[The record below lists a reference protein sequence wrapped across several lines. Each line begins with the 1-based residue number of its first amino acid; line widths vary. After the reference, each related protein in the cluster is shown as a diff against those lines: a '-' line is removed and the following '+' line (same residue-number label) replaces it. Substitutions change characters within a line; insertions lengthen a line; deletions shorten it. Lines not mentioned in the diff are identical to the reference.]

1 VASADFE
8 AFELELEQI
17 ESLFEEAVIRM
28 ELGLTK
34 ASSSFQFQDLTEAHR
49 CLRKRLV
56 LSEAVFEVLFEC
68 KVHPP
73 TLPSIFLNLNQ
84 YEEHVDFRQE
94 SVRQSRKVRARG

>member
-1 VASADFE
+1 MASADFE

-17 ESLFEEAVIRM
+17 ESLDFWLVLIFGLFFDLFEEAVIRM

-56 LSEAVFEVLFEC
+56 LSEAVFEVLFEL
-68 KVHPP
+68 KHV
-73 TLPSIFLNLNQ
+73 IF
-84 YEEHVDFRQE
+84 ET
-94 SVRQSRKVRARG
+94 